1 MTSRC
6 WSVRFVPLLVAL
18 ASAMFVA
25 TPVSRFAA
33 ADEAAAQ
40 PPELKATDGF
50 SVELAAGAALVERPI
65 TMALD
70 ERGRLY
76 VTDSSGTND
85 PVEKQ
90 LADRPHR
97 VLRLED
103 TDGDGRFDRRTVF
116 ADHLMFPEGT
126 MWLDGSLYVS
136 APPSIWKLTDAD
148 GDGVAERREEWFA
161 GKTLTGCAND
171 LHGPYLGRD
180 GWIYWCKGAF
190 AEQTY
195 DLPHRP
201 GWKTRASHI
210 FRARPDGSG
219 LEPVLTGGM
228 DNPVDVA
235 FTAEGE
241 RILSCT
247 FLVHPGGGKRDGLI
261 HAIYG
266 GVYGKQH
273 DVLAGHQ
280 LTGELMPTLAHLG
293 PAAPCGLHCYESLA
307 FGDDFR
313 GSLLTCQFNLHKV
326 SRHKLLPE
334 GSSYRTEES
343 DFLSSESTDFH
354 PTDVLEDADGSVLVC
369 DTGGW
374 YKLCCPT
381 SQFHK
386 PNVLGGIYRIRRTGA
401 APIDDPRGAAIAW
414 DRASVQELANLLG
427 DGRPAVRRRAI
438 ESLAGR
444 GKDSIPALAEIF
456 TQESSEQKK
465 LDAVWALAR
474 IDHSAARQAN
484 VSALADSSSAV
495 RHAAAHAAGLW
506 RDRDASD
513 RLYRC
518 LEDRSP
524 AVVRAAAEALGR
536 LGDWR
541 AAGPLLSASRRAD
554 DRGLE
559 HSIIYALIE
568 IGDAAAIRPGLKA
581 EDPRT
586 RRAALIALS
595 QLAPGDLAADDVLPL
610 LSAAEAP
617 VREAAWWIAERRPDW
632 GEQIGNHLVGRLQG
646 QRTAAEDEQL
656 LAALAQLAQN
666 KQIQRL
672 IAETVEEAP
681 TSDARTL
688 ALRAMARSHVS
699 PTPDVWIDALLRA
712 VEAPPLAAEALASL
726 QSLGLTKPERERS
739 REVLLRFAE
748 RDGEP
753 LELRLAALEI
763 LGDQV
768 GELSPALFDCLLAS
782 LTEETPPLERTAAA
796 SVLAQANLAGE
807 QRSKIAGCLNRLTPL
822 ELTRLL
828 PIFNDADEAVRRQ
841 VLAALAAH
849 EDLNAVRR
857 DVLVALVD
865 KLSGSLRGEGDALLA
880 KVDALNGQRR
890 ERLEQLSQSLPAG
903 DAVRGH
909 AIFNSKKAAC
919 IGCHAVAYVGGQI
932 GPDLTSIG
940 KIRTE
945 RDLLEAIIYPSA
957 SFVRSFEP
965 LLVVTTDGRQ
975 FSGLIRQQS
984 PREIVLTT
992 GPVTSERI
1000 ARDEIEEIRPSQTS
1014 LMPEGLEKLLLPQEL
1029 GDLIAY
1035 LKSRQ

>member
-1 MTSRC
+1 MTRRC
-6 WSVRFVPLLVAL
+6 LLLRLVPLLAAMLVAIQACRL
-18 ASAMFVA
+18 A
-25 TPVSRFAA
+25 T
-33 ADEAAAQ
+33 ADEATGR
-40 PPELKATDGF
+40 PPELKAADGF
-50 SVELAAGAALVERPI
+50 LMELAAGPPLVERPI

-76 VTDSSGTND
+76 VSDSSGSND

-126 MWLDGSLYVS
+126 MWLGGSLYVS

-148 GDGVAERREEWFA
+148 DDGVAERREEWFA

-171 LHGPYLGRD
+171 LHGPYRGRD

-195 DLPHRP
+195 DLARRP

-228 DNPVDVA
+228 DNPVDVV

-247 FLVHPGGGKRDGLI
+247 FLTQPGGGKRDGLI

-273 DVLAGHQ
+273 DVLDGHTR
-280 LTGELMPTLAHLG
+280 TGELMPELTHLG

-313 GSLLTCQFNLHKV
+313 GNLLACQFNLHKV
-326 SRHKLLPE
+326 SRHKLLPA
-334 GSSYRTEES
+334 GSSYRTEDS
-343 DFLSSESTDFH
+343 DFVTSDSTDFH
-354 PTDVLEDADGSVLVC
+354 PTDVVEDADGSVLIC

-386 PNVLGGIYRIRRTGA
+386 PNVLGAIYRIRREGA
-401 APIDDPRGAAIAW
+401 VPIDDPRGDAIAW
-414 DRASVQELANLLG
+414 NRASVQALADLLG
-427 DGRPAVRRRAI
+427 DKRPVVRERAI
-438 ESLAGR
+438 EALAAR
-444 GKDSIPALAEIF
+444 GKDSIGPLADIF
-456 TQESSEQKK
+456 KHDASEQKK

-474 IDHSAARQAN
+474 IDDADARDATG
-484 VSALADSSSAV
+484 VALADSSAAV
-495 RHAAAHAAGLW
+495 RQAAAHAAGLW
-506 RDRDASD
+506 RDIGACVT
-513 RLYRC
+513 LCRC
-518 LEDRSP
+518 LEDPSP
-524 AVVRAAAEALGR
+524 AVARAAAEALGR
-536 LGDWR
+536 S
-541 AAGPLLSASRRAD
+541 AGPGATGSLLSASPRAD
-554 DRGLE
+554 DRALE

-568 IGDAAAIRPGLKA
+568 IGDAKRIRRELKA
-581 EDPRT
+581 EDPKI
-586 RRAALIALS
+586 RRVALIALS
-595 QLAPGDLAADDVLPL
+595 QLAADDLTADDVLPL

-617 VREAAWWIAERRPDW
+617 VRDAAWWIAEQRPQW
-632 GEQIGNHLVGRLQG
+632 GEQIGAHLVGRLQG
-646 QRTAAEDEQL
+646 ERTPAEDEQL

-666 KQIQRL
+666 KSVQGL
-672 IAETVEEAP
+672 IVEAVGDVHL
-681 TSDARTL
+681 TDASRTL
-688 ALRAMARSHVS
+688 ALRAMARGRVS
-699 PTPDVWIDALLRA
+699 PTPDAWIAALLRA
-712 VEAPPLAAEALASL
+712 VEIRPLATEALAGL
-726 QSLGLTKPERERS
+726 QSLGLTGPQRERS
-739 REVLLRFAE
+739 RPVLLRFAGSE
-748 RDGEP
+748 TEP
-753 LELRLAALEI
+753 LEQRLAALEV
-763 LGDQV
+763 LREQV
-768 GELSPALFDCLLAS
+768 GELPPDLFDCLTAN
-782 LTEETPPLERTAAA
+782 LTEETPPFERGLAA
-796 SVLAQANLAGE
+796 SVLAQANLGAE
-807 QRSKIAGCLNRLTPL
+807 QRMKIAGGAARLAPM

-828 PIFNDADEAVRRQ
+828 PIFDAADEAVRRQ

-849 EDLNAVRR
+849 ENLGAVRR
-857 DVLVALVD
+857 DVLVAFVG
-865 KLSGSLRGEGDALLA
+865 KLSGPLRAEGDALLA
-880 KVDALNGQRR
+880 KVDAMNGQRR
-890 ERLEQLSQSLPAG
+890 ERLEELSKSLPAG
-903 DAVRGH
+903 NAERGH
-909 AIFNSKKAAC
+909 AVFNSKKAAC

-932 GPDLTSIG
+932 GPDLTLIG

-945 RDLLEAIIYPSA
+945 RDLLEAIVYPSA

-984 PREIVLTT
+984 PTEIVLTT
-992 GPVTSERI
+992 GPLTSERI
-1000 ARDEIEEIRPSQTS
+1000 GRDEIDEIRPGQTS
-1014 LMPEGLEKLLLPQEL
+1014 LMPEGMDKLLLPQEL